1 MVFKFKNKNYN
12 KMSIETLLP
21 FHFAFIKASQLSQI
35 KQHFGS
41 LQQALTASSADWQHS
56 KILSPK
62 KIEKLLA
69 YASLSCEQ
77 AYEQEKEDALQWGQ
91 VTGQHL
97 VSLHDERY
105 PPLLKELSD
114 APIMLY
120 VRGEVGLLNDPQ
132 VAVVGSRHASR
143 LGLST
148 AEDFAQYLSSVG
160 LTITSGLAL
169 GIDTA
174 SHQGGLKGQGKTIA
188 VVGTGLDRVYPASNR
203 NLARQIAEEGAM
215 VSEYPLGTKPLAH
228 HFPQRNRIISGLSTG
243 VLVVEAAL
251 KSGSLITAK
260 QAMEQGREVFAVPGA
275 INNPNAKGCHE
286 LIRQGAKLVQSGQD
300 VLEELSPLVEF
311 MFTDAVQSELPFETP
326 NDALNATK
334 NATKSIMQY
343 IEYEPISLD
352 ELVVLSKL
360 PVSEIQAQ
368 IMIEE
373 LNGTLEAL
381 SAGRWRRLK

>member
-1 MVFKFKNKNYN
+1 MVSKFKNYN

-21 FHFAFIKASQLSQI
+21 FHFAFVKATQLSQI

-41 LQQALTASSADWQHS
+41 LQQALTASASDWQHS
-56 KILSPK
+56 QILTPK
-62 KIEKLLA
+62 KLEKLLA
-69 YASLSCEQ
+69 HKTQPGEQ
-77 AYEQEKEDALQWGQ
+77 QKEDALQWGQ

-97 VSLHDERY
+97 VSLHDEHY
-105 PPLLKELSD
+105 PSLLKELSD

-120 VRGEVGLLNDPQ
+120 VRGAVSLLNDPQ
-132 VAVVGSRHASR
+132 VAMVGSRHASR
-143 LGLST
+143 LGIST

-160 LTITSGLAL
+160 LTITSGLAA

-174 SHQGGLKGQGKTIA
+174 AHQGGLKGQGKTLA

-215 VSEYPLGTKPLAH
+215 VSEYPLGTKPMAH

-300 VLEELSPLVEF
+300 VLEELAPLVEF
-311 MFTDAVQSELPFETP
+311 MLTDHHDPRDQSISQNQPSFDAQ
-326 NDALNATK
+326 NNALNAS
-334 NATKSIMQY
+334 KSIMQY

-368 IMIEE
+368 VMIQE